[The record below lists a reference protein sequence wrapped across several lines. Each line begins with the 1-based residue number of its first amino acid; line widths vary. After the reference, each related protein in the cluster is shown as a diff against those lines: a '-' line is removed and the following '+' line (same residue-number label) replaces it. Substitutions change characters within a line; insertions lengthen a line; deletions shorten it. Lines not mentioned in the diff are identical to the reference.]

1 MSSFDDNGQFVNKSA
16 LIRQVYE
23 AAPTAT
29 NRWIRKE
36 ILEKHRVVVNDN
48 LIISA
53 VGRYKHRIINA
64 KNRSTLLQRS
74 KDFLSCFLGDVE
86 QAVHFVREA
95 AR

>member
-1 MSSFDDNGQFVNKSA
+1 MSSFDDKGRFVNKSA
-16 LIRQVYE
+16 LIREVYE

-36 ILEKHRVVVNDN
+36 ILDKHNVVVNDN

-53 VGRYKHRIINA
+53 IGRYKHRIRNA
-64 KNRSTLLQRS
+64 NNRSSLAKQSKELLKS
-74 KDFLSCFLGDVE
+74 FLGDVE
-86 QAVHFVREA
+86 QAVHFVKAA

>member
-1 MSSFDDNGQFVNKSA
+1 MSSFDDNGRFINKSE

-36 ILEKHRVVVNDN
+36 ILDKHKVVVNDN

-53 VGRYKHRIINA
+53 IGRYKHRIRNA
-64 KNRSTLLQRS
+64 KNRSALLERS
-74 KDFLSCFLGDVE
+74 KEFLSCFLGDVE
-86 QAVHFVREA
+86 QAVHFVKAA

>member
-1 MSSFDDNGQFVNKSA
+1 MSSFDDKGRFVNKSA
-16 LIRQVYE
+16 LIREVYE

-36 ILEKHRVVVNDN
+36 ILDKHNVVVNDN

-53 VGRYKHRIINA
+53 IGRYKHRIRNA
-64 KNRSTLLQRS
+64 NNRSSLAKQS
-74 KDFLSCFLGDVE
+74 KEFLKSFLGDVE
-86 QAVHFVREA
+86 QAVHFVKAA